1 MVVDVLRTGGVGRD
15 FGSAVGWS
23 TGCVE
28 RGKGS
33 FSLYL
38 LLLSSFSQSIFSSTH
53 NLIYLFRAQSKVLPL
68 LQTQLST
75 LEIKLT
81 QLEASTLQQSDKGA
95 GGNGDD
101 MDAIEDQARRLSHE
115 LGLTL
120 REEMK
125 AENELSVLE
134 VRGEESEGGE
144 RERGLHEWFLSHS
157 VTCVVL
163 VFRPPTKRSNPF
175 TRSLRAR

>member
-1 MVVDVLRTGGVGRD
+1 MVVDVLRAGGLGHD

-23 TGCVE
+23 TEV
-28 RGKGS
+28 RGKGQRILLS
-33 FSLYL
+33 DL
-38 LLLSSFSQSIFSSTH
+38 LLVFSSFLVFSPSIVHPSGAT
-53 NLIYLFRAQSKVLPL
+53 KVLPL

-81 QLEASTLQQSDKGA
+81 QVEASTLQHSSKGT
-95 GGNGDD
+95 GGTGGNGVNGDD
-101 MDAIEDQARRLSHE
+101 MDAIEDRARRLSHE

-134 VRGEESEGGE
+134 V
-144 RERGLHEWFLSHS
+144 
-157 VTCVVL
+157 
-163 VFRPPTKRSNPF
+163 
-175 TRSLRAR
+175 